1 MLESLAHTLQSPLD
15 DRFATP
21 MTNVPG
27 NVIGASLTSSLLR
40 RSAALFSAL
49 FLFAQPLSAQGLAS
63 LDTIVPALMKR
74 YDVPGAALAVVRG
87 NKVLALKGFGIAR
100 TRDNARVDSART
112 LFRLGSIGNLFVATV

>member
-1 MLESLAHTLQSPLD
+1 MLDSLPRTLQSRLD
-15 DRFATP
+15 RRFATP

-27 NVIGASLTSSLLR
+27 NVIGAWLTSLLLR
-40 RSAALFSAL
+40 RSAVLLSL
-49 FLFAQPLSAQGLAS
+49 VFLVTQPLAAQGLPS

-87 NKVLALKGFGIAR
+87 NKILALKGFGIAR

-112 LFRLGSIGNLFVATV
+112 LFR